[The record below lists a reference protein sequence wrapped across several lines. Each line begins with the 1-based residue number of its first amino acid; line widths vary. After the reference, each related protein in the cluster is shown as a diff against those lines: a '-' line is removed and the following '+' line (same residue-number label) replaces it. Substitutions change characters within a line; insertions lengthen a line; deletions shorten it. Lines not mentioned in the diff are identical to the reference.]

1 MRKQLSK
8 HKLSLANGRQLG
20 DTAILDGQIFIRAET
35 RVRDASNKTEDPDEA
50 ALLTIAPG
58 GHCCYSIHGAAGRV
72 EDTPWACRRIAAAI
86 NSFDDFQ
93 PLTDRTRDLKQVVLA
108 RIGLLDARWIGC
120 NTRWSYNINKMAL
133 AGLAAT
139 QDGVII
145 NKMALAGLAAT
156 QDVVIT

>member
-93 PLTDRTRDLKQVVLA
+93 PLTDRTRDLKLIVLA
-108 RIGLLDARWIGC
+108 RIGLQDVRWIGC
-120 NTRWSYNINKMAL
+120 NTRWCYHKQNGARWIGCN
-133 AGLAAT
+133 T
-139 QDGVII
+139 I
-145 NKMALAGLAAT
+145 
-156 QDVVIT
+156 